1 MKIKIPS
8 KRSKRSG
15 IELYFVLY
23 ISIIVSFLTIEAELK
38 NYIKSQDDIL
48 LEVAQKEIQN
58 LVEIETNSS
67 EDMNDELKYSV
78 SFKGDYDR
86 ENFKSEIY
94 FYTDSLNEKGEPVF
108 QISKKLNRLDDMYSA
123 NISFDDFDTFLRK
136 PLLTKIKI
144 NFTPQI
150 SQETKNN
157 WSESFGS
164 ENVVDKII
172 ENIFDRVESEGSF
185 ELVKNIDTP
194 LVPKPGVS
202 ENFEIVFDRSE
213 YPVIK
218 DIPFELAFINTGIDR
233 TQDFFVDVIRGK
245 AIVKEVELNSTKSF
259 IRGVASNNG
268 IIELRGVRKID
279 DKISQTEISIK
290 AFEPQW
296 ESKTNTNEAYIGE
309 EFEFDARIK
318 EISQSLISATIKSN
332 LLPSGQ
338 LSIKSP
344 YIKLPA
350 FNTPGSLELS
360 VFVDG
365 DEVRGLKT
373 ELTVKTPPP
382 PEINFV
388 RVGQSNNIKF
398 IVTIFGKTNEVDR
411 IRKRSG
417 IAYLS
422 ENPEIQKL
430 VNRKVYT
437 YNATISEP
445 REAGDTDK
453 EINIQVRDK
462 FGERTTYQRTV
473 EYLMN

>member
-8 KRSKRSG
+8 KRSKKSG

-58 LVEIETNSS
+58 LVEIESNSS
-67 EDMNDELKYSV
+67 DDMNNELKYSV
-78 SFKGDYDR
+78 AFKGDYDR

-94 FYTDSLNEKGEPVF
+94 FYVDSLNEKGDPVF
-108 QISKKLNRLDDMYSA
+108 EISKKLNEEDNFYSA
-123 NISFDDFDTFLRK
+123 NIPFDDFDTYLRK
-136 PLLTKIKI
+136 PLLTKIKM
-144 NFTPQI
+144 NFMPQI
-150 SQETKNN
+150 SQDTKNN

-164 ENVVDKII
+164 EKVVDKII
-172 ENIFDRVESEGSF
+172 ENIFERVEKEGSF

-202 ENFEIVFDRSE
+202 ENFEIVFDRNE

-233 TQDFFVDVIRGK
+233 TQDFFVDVVKGK
-245 AIVKEVELNSTKSF
+245 SMIKEVKLNSTKSF

-268 IIELRGVRKID
+268 VISLRGVRKID
-279 DKISQTEISIK
+279 DKISQTEIAIK

-296 ESKTNTNEAYIGE
+296 ESKTNTNETYIGE

-318 EISQSLISATIKSN
+318 EISQRLITATIKSN

-350 FNTPGSLELS
+350 FKAPGSLELS

-365 DEVRGLKT
+365 NEVKGLKT
-373 ELTVKTPPP
+373 VLAVKTPPP
-382 PEINFV
+382 PEINFL
-388 RVGQSNNIKF
+388 REPNSNNIKLV
-398 IVTIFGKTNEVDR
+398 VTVFGKTNSVDI
-411 IRKRSG
+411 IRPRSG
-417 IAYLS
+417 IEGLS
-422 ENPEIQKL
+422 KTPEIQRL
-430 VNRKVYT
+430 VNRKIFS
-437 YNATISEP
+437 YNARIKKPSEMTIN
-445 REAGDTDK
+445 DK
-453 EINIQVRDK
+453 EIKIYVRDK
-462 FGERTTYQRTV
+462 FGEKTDFQRIV
-473 EYLMN
+473 KFLY